1 LTNLDDFI
9 EGDID
14 EQLDKG
20 LDSWP

>member
-9 EGDID
+9 ESDID

-20 LDSWP
+20 LDSWS